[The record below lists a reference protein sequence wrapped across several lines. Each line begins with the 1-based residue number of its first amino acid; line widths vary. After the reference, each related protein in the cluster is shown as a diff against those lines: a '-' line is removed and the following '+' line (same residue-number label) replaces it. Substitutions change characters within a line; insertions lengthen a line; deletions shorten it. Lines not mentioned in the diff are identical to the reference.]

1 MIAHS
6 VSDMCIIMFAGMA
19 EMRIDAAGRLQGN
32 AKNEKSVVAG
42 MLVRGRV
49 AMAGRIL

>member
-6 VSDMCIIMFAGMA
+6 VSDMYIIMFAGMA

-32 AKNEKSVVAG
+32 AKNEKSVAG
-42 MLVRGRV
+42 MLVRGR
-49 AMAGRIL
+49 AATAGRIL